1 MADFRKESGN
11 STEQVELIA
20 VVRPKS
26 VAYKKDEEGK
36 RTSEVSAHYV
46 EVMVNN
52 SALKKADI
60 QAGKGQAQP
69 ELYSKRNGTYTNA
82 DGKTLPNY
90 DNGIR
95 LTPGQLN
102 TIEAAGGSKTLTKE
116 DGTLYIPFKADVMP
130 IYETVKG
137 EDGKP
142 KPRLDKDGKPME
154 KDGKPLYEHK
164 MVGYM
169 PNTKTVTET
178 ELGNLTQNRLDKH
191 YANTTA
197 INEVA
202 DAKKNAK
209 MAEAAS
215 KAAPEAEAGE
225 KQLGE

>member
-11 STEQVELIA
+11 STEKVELIA

-26 VAYKKDEEGK
+26 VAYKKDEQGN
-36 RTSEVSAHYV
+36 RTSEVNAHYV
-46 EVMVNN
+46 DVMVNN

-69 ELYSKRNGTYTNA
+69 ELYSQRTEYA
-82 DGKTLPNY
+82 DDKGETKTGYN
-90 DNGIR
+90 NGIR
-95 LTPGQLN
+95 LTPGQLA
-102 TIEAAGGSKTLTKE
+102 TIEAAGGSKTLIKE

-154 KDGKPLYEHK
+154 KDGKPLYERK

-197 INEVA
+197 INEIA
-202 DAKKNAK
+202 TARKNAK